1 MLSSRQC
8 HCVRKCNTIGLTSF
22 CIAPLSVLEVKVAER
37 AAVSIVKIAKQR
49 VKLQYSVI
57 YKCNH
62 DINSKNVC
70 PTGNVYVLSLS
81 FLLPSCSHCDSA
93 SASQGSD
100 EEPEESKPKQGRIKR
115 RMVSDSD
122 SNQSGSEGGHASQS
136 PVHQEEAE
144 DEEREGQGGG
154 GGGSGSEIEGGQASN
169 QGSDSEDSD

>member
-1 MLSSRQC
+1 MP
-8 HCVRKCNTIGLTSF
+8 K
-22 CIAPLSVLEVKVAER
+22 VKVVERVDVPIVELAE
-37 AAVSIVKIAKQR
+37 QR
-49 VKLQYSVI
+49 VKLQRSVI

-62 DINSKNVC
+62 DINCKNDC

-81 FLLPSCSHCDSA
+81 FMLPSSSHCDSA

-122 SNQSGSEGGHASQS
+122 SDQSGSEGG
-136 PVHQEEAE
+136 HQEEAE
-144 DEEREGQGGG
+144 DEEGV
-154 GGGSGSEIEGGQASN
+154 GSGSDVEGGQASN